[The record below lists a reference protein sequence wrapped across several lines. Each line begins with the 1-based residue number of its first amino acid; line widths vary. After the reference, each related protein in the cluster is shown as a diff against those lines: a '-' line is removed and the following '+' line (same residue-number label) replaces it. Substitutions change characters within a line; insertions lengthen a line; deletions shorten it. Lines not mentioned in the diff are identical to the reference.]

1 MNTRLPDLE
10 QSPEWVALRG
20 NDFRDFRLD
29 VVGLVETPRSF
40 SLDELKALSSQ
51 DQITMHTCMQLDRY
65 REVVRHPA
73 ARRAGTRSSRSRRRS
88 T

>member
-1 MNTRLPDLE
+1 
-10 QSPEWVALRG
+10 
-20 NDFRDFRLD
+20 
-29 VVGLVETPRSF
+29 
-40 SLDELKALSSQ
+40 
-51 DQITMHTCMQLDRY
+51 MHTCMQLDRY